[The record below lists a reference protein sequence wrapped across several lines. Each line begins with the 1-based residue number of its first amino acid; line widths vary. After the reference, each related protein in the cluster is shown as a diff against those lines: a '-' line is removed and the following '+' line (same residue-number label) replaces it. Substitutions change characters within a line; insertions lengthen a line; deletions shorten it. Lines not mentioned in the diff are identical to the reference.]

1 VQADVRRY
9 IREKTNQACTVLWEV
24 RGLTRSIAAKA
35 LNKSSDGMGIRCD
48 ERLPVGARVFI
59 ESQNLSRKGYAMVR
73 HCTESESGYLIGL
86 ELLQQAQQ
94 RSEAAPAEVSNY
106 YELLQISS
114 NAERST
120 IERVYRFLATR
131 YHPDNPQTGDPEHFI
146 AITRAYEVLSDA
158 ERRAEYDAAVKA
170 QTPAPS
176 PIFESVDFMDGV
188 DGEVNRRVAVLAL
201 LYFKCRTN
209 PDNPRVSLA
218 DLEAKMGF
226 PREYLDFTTWYLRA
240 KKYITRE
247 DNSDFA
253 LTALGVDYVEEN
265 YTKSPILH
273 QLLGSGADSS
283 WKASNNANHTAGNKT
298 RQLGAAQ
305 TISRPNDRP
314 EADDNNRSQSAG

>member
-1 VQADVRRY
+1 
-9 IREKTNQACTVLWEV
+9 
-24 RGLTRSIAAKA
+24 
-35 LNKSSDGMGIRCD
+35 
-48 ERLPVGARVFI
+48 
-59 ESQNLSRKGYAMVR
+59 MVR
-73 HCTESESGYLIGL
+73 HCTEFESGYVVGL
-86 ELLQQAQQ
+86 ELQQQTKQ

-146 AITRAYEVLSDA
+146 AITRAYEVLSDP
-158 ERRAEYDAAVKA
+158 ERRTQYDATTKA

-176 PIFESVDFMDGV
+176 PVFESIDFMDGV

-209 PDNPRVSLA
+209 PDNPRVSLG
-218 DLEAKMGF
+218 DLESKMGF

-273 QLLGSGADSS
+273 QLLGSGDSNA
-283 WKASNNANHTAGNKT
+283 WKKKSNVNRTAENER
-298 RQLGAAQ
+298 RQLGAAE
-305 TISRPNDRP
+305 I
-314 EADDNNRSQSAG
+314 NNRSNELLEVDDQDSQSTEQ